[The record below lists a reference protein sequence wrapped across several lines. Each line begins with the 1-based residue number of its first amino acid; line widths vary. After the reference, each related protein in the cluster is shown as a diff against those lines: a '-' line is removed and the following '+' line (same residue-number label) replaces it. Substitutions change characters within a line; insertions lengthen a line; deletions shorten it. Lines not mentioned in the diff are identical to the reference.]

1 MTTTITQFTETISKG
16 HPIYRPEKGRYWLY
30 LSAGCPFAHRVWITR
45 ALKNLTG
52 VIGVTVVHWK
62 LAGEGNQW
70 KLVKGDKADLDN
82 APYTIDGG
90 IKSSTYNTS
99 TLFGNLS
106 DDNEVPFVDGT
117 VDPNYGIT
125 HLKELYDMM
134 PDVKYTGTY
143 EFPVLWDLKTKT
155 IVNNNWD
162 QLPEILNS
170 AFSDLE
176 ETQET
181 IDIVPQL
188 FEKEIHEFNEWMTTH
203 INFAVYE
210 VGLAKEQNIYEKNLV
225 QFYKDLDMIEQ
236 KLEHIYTTLQ
246 QKYGT
251 ESEILKH
258 FFLFNEQ
265 ITESDI
271 RLYTTIVR
279 FDPVYAVHFKL
290 NWRTIR
296 NDYKFT
302 HLWLRNL
309 YWNHKAFGATTN
321 FNHMKLLYFRSQ
333 LEANPNGL
341 VPYGPEKNILEL

>member
-1 MTTTITQFTETISKG
+1 MTTTITQFTETISRD
-16 HPIYRPEKGRYWLY
+16 HPIYKPEKGRYRLY

-70 KLVKGDKADLDN
+70 KLVKGDKSQLGN

-90 IKSSTYNTS
+90 IESSTYNTS

-117 VDPNYGIT
+117 TDPNYGIT

-134 PDVKYTGTY
+134 TDVQYTGTY

-176 ETQET
+176 ETQGT
-181 IDIVPQL
+181 IDIVPQQ

-210 VGLAKEQNIYEKNLV
+210 VGLAKEQNVYEKNLV
-225 QFYKDLDMIEQ
+225 QFYKDLDTVEK
-236 KLEHIYTTLQ
+236 KLEHIYTALQ

-258 FFLFNEQ
+258 FFYSMNKSPKVTLDC
-265 ITESDI
+265 T
-271 RLYTTIVR
+271 
-279 FDPVYAVHFKL
+279 
-290 NWRTIR
+290 
-296 NDYKFT
+296 
-302 HLWLRNL
+302 
-309 YWNHKAFGATTN
+309 
-321 FNHMKLLYFRSQ
+321 LLLLDLTLSMRS
-333 LEANPNGL
+333 
-341 VPYGPEKNILEL
+341 ISS